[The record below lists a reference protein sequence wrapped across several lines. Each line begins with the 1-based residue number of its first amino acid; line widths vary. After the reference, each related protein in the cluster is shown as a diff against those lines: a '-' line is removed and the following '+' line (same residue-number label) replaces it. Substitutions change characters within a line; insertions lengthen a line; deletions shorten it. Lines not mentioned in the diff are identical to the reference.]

1 VDSAD
6 TGNLDVSKIQLQQ
19 LLTSQSLEGIPL
31 LVLGNK
37 NDLESAYNEEKL
49 CTALDLNTI
58 KDRTVAVYSV
68 SCKNMIN
75 IENVLTWLSK
85 VKSKK

>member
-1 VDSAD
+1 M
-6 TGNLDVSKIQLQQ
+6 QQ
-19 LLTSQSLEGIPL
+19 LLTSQSLDGIPL

-37 NDLESAYNEEKL
+37 NDLESACNEEKL
-49 CTALDLNTI
+49 CQTLELNSI

-68 SCKNMIN
+68 SCKNKVN
-75 IENVLTWLSK
+75 IDNVLTWLSK

>member
-1 VDSAD
+1 M
-6 TGNLDVSKIQLQQ
+6 QQ

-37 NDLESAYNEEKL
+37 NDLENAYNEEKL
-49 CTALDLNTI
+49 SLALDLNLI

-68 SCKNMIN
+68 SCKNMVN
-75 IENVLTWLSK
+75 IENVLSWLSK
-85 VKSKK
+85 VKSKSKNS